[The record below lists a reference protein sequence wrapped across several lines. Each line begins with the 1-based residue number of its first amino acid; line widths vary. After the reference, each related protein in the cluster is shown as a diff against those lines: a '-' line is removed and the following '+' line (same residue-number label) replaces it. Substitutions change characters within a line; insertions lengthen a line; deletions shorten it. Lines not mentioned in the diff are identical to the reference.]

1 MVVQSPVNILVTDPD
16 GRRIGFDPVTETVVN
31 EIPSGTYSGPGT
43 EPQIIEIPMM
53 LPGQYTMLI
62 IGTGTGSFLTT
73 ISTVSEGDF
82 VETIMEMGGT
92 VVEGTELSVE
102 FRVIPEGE
110 VTQLVDIDVKP
121 GSDPNCINLGS
132 EGVIPV
138 AVLTT
143 ETFDAADLYQPRLI
157 LEGASAR
164 MKGKSGNI
172 GSFEDVDGDGD
183 MDLVVQFPTADLQ
196 LTEDDTQAI
205 LTGLTTNGTAIQG
218 VDSICVVP

>member
-31 EIPSGTYSGPGT
+31 EIPGGTYSGPGT
-43 EPQIIEIPMM
+43 EPQVIEIPMM
-53 LPGQYTMLI
+53 LPGQYAMLI
-62 IGTGTGSFLTT
+62 IGIGPGSFLAT
-73 ISTVSEGDF
+73 ISAVSEGDF
-82 VETIMEMGGT
+82 VESIMEMGGA
-92 VVEGTELSVE
+92 VAEGSELSVE
-102 FRVIPEGE
+102 FQVIPEGK
-110 VTQLVDIDVKP
+110 VAQLVDIDVKP

-132 EGVIPV
+132 EGFIPV

-143 ETFDAADLYQPRLI
+143 ETFDAADVYQPRLT

-164 MKGKSGNI
+164 VKGKSGNI

-183 MDLVVQFPTADLQ
+183 LDLVVQFPTADLQ
-196 LTEDDTQAI
+196 LTEEDTEAI
-205 LTGLTTNGTAIQG
+205 LVGLTAGGTAIQG